1 MLQDPLAAS
10 HRLGVILQKGN
21 SMEGFGWIMSIVLGA
36 IAGWIAEKIMKT
48 DTGLLMNIILGIVGA
63 LIGNFLFDM
72 LLGGSGEGSIFGQL
86 IVAVIGAC
94 ILIWIVR
101 MVRGRA

>member
-72 LLGGSGEGSIFGQL
+72 LIGRSGEGSVIGQL
-86 IVAVIGAC
+86 VVAVIGAC

>member
-63 LIGNFLFDM
+63 LIGS
-72 LLGGSGEGSIFGQL
+72 SGEGSIIGQL

-94 ILIWIVR
+94 ILIWLVR

>member
-1 MLQDPLAAS
+1 
-10 HRLGVILQKGN
+10 
-21 SMEGFGWIMSIVLGA
+21 MEGFGWILSIILGA

-48 DTGLLMNIILGIVGA
+48 NTGLLMNIVVGIVGA

-72 LLGGSGEGSIFGQL
+72 LIGRSGEGSVIGQL
-86 IVAVIGAC
+86 VVAVIGAC

>member
-1 MLQDPLAAS
+1 
-10 HRLGVILQKGN
+10 
-21 SMEGFGWIMSIVLGA
+21 MEGFGWILSIILGA

-48 DTGLLMNIILGIVGA
+48 NTGLLMNIVVGIVGA

-72 LLGGSGEGSIFGQL
+72 LLGSSGEGNVIGQL

-94 ILIWIVR
+94 ILIWLVR
-101 MVRGRA
+101 LVRGRA